1 MTVDEETG
9 EIEFVGAGDAIVM
22 AEVHAYTD
30 PAATEQDKGNT
41 YGPAFVTITI
51 HVVPKE
57 VSVEPSSVKA
67 TDRDYDGTKI
77 VEVAAKLVESETV
90 HGDLDAGRI
99 GVSAKGE
106 ASQPAVGTDIP
117 VTVTY
122 ELTGDK
128 ADDYTLVPGPNTTV
142 NISKAQAG
150 NDTLQGKTG
159 ELTIS
164 NCAAATYVY
173 DLDKLVPDSK
183 PVENGTLYPGW
194 IEFANPVVKLSD
206 NSYFTAD
213 DIRIDNVTH
222 TLYLTV
228 NDVESH
234 EAGQLGTIKLEM
246 KSPNFEGMTGT
257 INVMREN
264 LDIYSITASAGEGGS
279 ISPEGT
285 VEVVT
290 GHSQDFAITANEG
303 YEIADVVVDG
313 VSQGAVSSYT
323 FDDVTAD
330 HTIEVSFKAIGGGQ
344 GGDGSGQNVDGSQGG
359 QGSGNGLPATG
370 DYAPAVVAGIAVLG
384 VAAVAAGM
392 KARKS
397 N

>member
-1 MTVDEETG
+1 M
-9 EIEFVGAGDAIVM
+9 
-22 AEVHAYTD
+22 
-30 PAATEQDKGNT
+30 
-41 YGPAFVTITI
+41 
-51 HVVPKE
+51 
-57 VSVEPSSVKA
+57 
-67 TDRDYDGTKI
+67 
-77 VEVAAKLVESETV
+77 
-90 HGDLDAGRI
+90 
-99 GVSAKGE
+99 
-106 ASQPAVGTDIP
+106 
-117 VTVTY
+117 TY

-128 ADDYTLVPGPNTTV
+128 SDDYKLVPGPNTTV

-150 NDTLQGKTG
+150 EDTLQGKTG

-173 DLDKLVPDSK
+173 DLNKLVPDSK
-183 PVENGTLYPGW
+183 EVEGGELYPGW
-194 IEFANPVVKLSD
+194 VEFANPVVELSD

-234 EAGQLGTIKLEM
+234 DVDQLGTITLEM

-264 LDIYSITASAGEGGS
+264 LDIYTITASAGEGGS
-279 ISPEGT
+279 ITPEGA

-290 GHSQDFAITANEG
+290 GHSQTFAIAANEG
-303 YEIADVVVDG
+303 YEVADVVVDG
-313 VSQGAVSSYT
+313 TSQGAVTSYT

-330 HTIEVSFKAIGGGQ
+330 HTIEVSFKAVGGGQ
-344 GGDGSGQNVDGSQGG
+344 GGDGSGQNADGSQGG
-359 QGSGNGLPATG
+359 QGSGNRLPATG

-384 VAAVAAGM
+384 VAVVAVGM

-397 N
+397 S